1 MGKAFTQVTME
12 ERCEIARL
20 RSQGS
25 SVRQI
30 AAGVDRPPSTVAREL
45 KRNDSRTLGYQPSY
59 ANQQAH
65 ARRWRGSRLE
75 RDGPLREQVLA
86 GLGAGWS
93 PAQVAGRLALD
104 EGRLIISHESI
115 YRFIYAQM
123 ARKKDYSWRHYLPR
137 AKAKRGFRGRRDG
150 SPVTHIAHRVPL
162 SQRPRAA
169 ADRAT
174 FGHWEGDLMHFG
186 NHGPALLAL
195 AERHSRL
202 VLLARLPGKGADVTA
217 DTIARLLAPL
227 PPAWRQTITFDNGTE
242 FARHYRLH
250 ALGIQTFFCDTRS
263 PWQKGGV
270 ENAIGRLRRPLPRK
284 TRLADLSEAAF
295 TRIIQLYN
303 NTPRKC
309 LGYRTPAESLDD
321 QVLHLECE
329 LTFPLSR
336 ERRYWW
342 VVVRWGLGMGDGDG
356 PAPRTCPGFPLSRE
370 RRYGWRGNCECCW
383 GLRVGALRQA
393 QGERGF
399 GARAC
404 DGVMGDAMRDGDAP
418 RPAPALGSRFRGNDG
433 IGGRGRRVLLGVEG
447 EGPSTGSGRTD
458 LGGSRAMGGA
468 RGPFDGL
475 RANGFG
481 RRRVRWGVRGG
492 GGWGTGT
499 APRRAP
505 ALGSRFRGNDGIG
518 GWGLRVLLGVGG
530 GVGVGGGW
538 LVGFLGDGWLVVV
551 AQSRGDAGRSQLGLF
566 GCLVFLVANGLT
578 EVQYFAVI

>member
-45 KRNDSRTLGYQPSY
+45 KRNGSRTLGYQPRY

-104 EGRLIISHESI
+104 EGRQIISPESI

-137 AKAKRGFRGRRDG
+137 AKAKRGFRGRRGG
-150 SPVTHIAHRVPL
+150 SPATHITLRVPL
-162 SQRPRAA
+162 SQRPHAA

-202 VLLARLPGKGADVTA
+202 VLLARLPGKQADVTA

-250 ALGIQTFFCDTRS
+250 PLGIQTFFCDTRS

-295 TRIIQLYN
+295 TQIIQLYN

-309 LGYRTPAESLDD
+309 LGYRTPAETLDD

-329 LTFPLSR
+329 LTESR
-336 ERRYWW
+336 A
-342 VVVRWGLGMGDGDG
+342 G
-356 PAPRTCPGFPLSRE
+356 
-370 RRYGWRGNCECCW
+370 
-383 GLRVGALRQA
+383 GA
-393 QGERGF
+393 
-399 GARAC
+399 
-404 DGVMGDAMRDGDAP
+404 V
-418 RPAPALGSRFRGNDG
+418 
-433 IGGRGRRVLLGVEG
+433 RGRLRP
-447 EGPSTGSGRTD
+447 PSY
-458 LGGSRAMGGA
+458 
-468 RGPFDGL
+468 
-475 RANGFG
+475 
-481 RRRVRWGVRGG
+481 
-492 GGWGTGT
+492 
-499 APRRAP
+499 RRAP
-505 ALGSRFRGNDGIG
+505 SSFPPSPARVIPAKAGIQRGEARGVSHSIAPPLPTEGAPPKSVRPEPVEACPEVTRRGPPTTNSPRITPSPPPPREPHPLCAGRPTDTAL
-518 GWGLRVLLGVGG
+518 LPPLQCLGYRLPMAVTISHRNQNTTDPHASGRPSPVVGG
-530 GVGVGGGW
+530 MVRIDGQRW
-538 LVGFLGDGWLVVV
+538 LVKY
-551 AQSRGDAGRSQLGLF
+551 QEGLSSL
-566 GCLVFLVANGLT
+566 CKKILDL
-578 EVQYFAVI
+578 

>member
-1 MGKAFTQVTME
+1 MGKAYTQVTME

-45 KRNDSRTLGYQPSY
+45 KRNGSRTLGYQPRY

-104 EGRLIISHESI
+104 EGRQIISPESI

-137 AKAKRGFRGRRDG
+137 AKAKRDFRGRRGG
-150 SPVTHIAHRVPL
+150 SPATHITHRVPL
-162 SQRPRAA
+162 SQRPHAA
-169 ADRAT
+169 ADRTT

-227 PPAWRQTITFDNGTE
+227 PRAWRQTITFDNGTE
-242 FARHYRLH
+242 FAPHYRLH

-295 TRIIQLYN
+295 TKIIQLYN
-303 NTPRKC
+303 NTPASASA
-309 LGYRTPAESLDD
+309 T
-321 QVLHLECE
+321 
-329 LTFPLSR
+329 
-336 ERRYWW
+336 
-342 VVVRWGLGMGDGDG
+342 
-356 PAPRTCPGFPLSRE
+356 
-370 RRYGWRGNCECCW
+370 
-383 GLRVGALRQA
+383 
-393 QGERGF
+393 
-399 GARAC
+399 ARL
-404 DGVMGDAMRDGDAP
+404 P
-418 RPAPALGSRFRGNDG
+418 RPLTTRCCTWNVNSPSRLRGNDEK
-433 IGGRGRRVLLGVEG
+433 RGRQALMVAEG
-447 EGPSTGSGRTD
+447 GGPSTGSGRTE
-458 LGGSRAMGGA
+458 LRI
-468 RGPFDGL
+468 GP
-475 RANGFG
+475 
-481 RRRVRWGVRGG
+481 
-492 GGWGTGT
+492 TGCRC
-499 APRRAP
+499 PR
-505 ALGSRFRGNDGIG
+505 L
-518 GWGLRVLLGVGG
+518 
-530 GVGVGGGW
+530 
-538 LVGFLGDGWLVVV
+538 
-551 AQSRGDAGRSQLGLF
+551 AGRGASRSHAG
-566 GCLVFLVANGLT
+566 GRPACG
-578 EVQYFAVI
+578 

>member
-1 MGKAFTQVTME
+1 MGKAYTQVTME

-45 KRNDSRTLGYQPSY
+45 KRNGSRTLGYQPSY

-104 EGRLIISHESI
+104 EGRQIISHESI

-137 AKAKRGFRGRRDG
+137 AKAKRGFRGRRGG
-150 SPVTHIAHRVPL
+150 SPATHITLRVPL
-162 SQRPRAA
+162 SQRPHAA

-295 TRIIQLYN
+295 TKIIQLYN

-309 LGYRTPAESLDD
+309 LGYRTPAETLDD

-329 LTFPLSR
+329 LTFPPAR
-336 ERRYWW
+336 ERRKEGAGTARVIGGWIAPPGPAPLDTGFRRYDEVGCAGPQALLVTEGEVPACGGTTERGGGNGEGDWW
-342 VVVRWGLGMGDGDG
+342 MDCPARPRPEGPAAPHSPPSRASGQASMSLRANGLPG
-356 PAPRTCPGFPLSRE
+356 PAPRGLLPPVHPLREPQDRLRFPSGRT
-370 RRYGWRGNCECCW
+370 
-383 GLRVGALRQA
+383 AS
-393 QGERGF
+393 
-399 GARAC
+399 
-404 DGVMGDAMRDGDAP
+404 
-418 RPAPALGSRFRGNDG
+418 PAPHGTFARGSCL
-433 IGGRGRRVLLGVEG
+433 RGRR
-447 EGPSTGSGRTD
+447 
-458 LGGSRAMGGA
+458 
-468 RGPFDGL
+468 RGF
-475 RANGFG
+475 
-481 RRRVRWGVRGG
+481 
-492 GGWGTGT
+492 
-499 APRRAP
+499 
-505 ALGSRFRGNDGIG
+505 
-518 GWGLRVLLGVGG
+518 
-530 GVGVGGGW
+530 
-538 LVGFLGDGWLVVV
+538 
-551 AQSRGDAGRSQLGLF
+551 
-566 GCLVFLVANGLT
+566 
-578 EVQYFAVI
+578 

>member
-1 MGKAFTQVTME
+1 MGKAYTQVTME

-25 SVRQI
+25 SLRSQI

-45 KRNDSRTLGYQPSY
+45 KRNGSRTLGYQPRY

-75 RDGPLREQVLA
+75 RDGPLREQVLV

-104 EGRLIISHESI
+104 EGRRIISHESI

-137 AKAKRGFRGRRDG
+137 AKAKRGFRGRRGG
-150 SPVTHIAHRVPL
+150 SPATHIAHRVPL
-162 SQRPRAA
+162 SQRPHAA

-174 FGHWEGDLMHFG
+174 FGHWEGDLMHSG

-202 VLLARLPGKGADVTA
+202 VLLARLPGKHADVTA

-227 PPAWRQTITFDNGTE
+227 PPEWRQTITFDNGTE
-242 FARHYRLH
+242 FARHYCLH

-284 TRLADLSEAAF
+284 TRLVDLSEAAF
-295 TRIIQLYN
+295 TQIIQLYN

-309 LGYRTPAESLDD
+309 LGYRTPAETLDD

-329 LTFPLSR
+329 LT
-336 ERRYWW
+336 
-342 VVVRWGLGMGDGDG
+342 
-356 PAPRTCPGFPLSRE
+356 
-370 RRYGWRGNCECCW
+370 RGI
-383 GLRVGALRQA
+383 
-393 QGERGF
+393 
-399 GARAC
+399 
-404 DGVMGDAMRDGDAP
+404 
-418 RPAPALGSRFRGNDG
+418 S
-433 IGGRGRRVLLGVEG
+433 
-447 EGPSTGSGRTD
+447 
-458 LGGSRAMGGA
+458 
-468 RGPFDGL
+468 
-475 RANGFG
+475 
-481 RRRVRWGVRGG
+481 
-492 GGWGTGT
+492 
-499 APRRAP
+499 
-505 ALGSRFRGNDGIG
+505 
-518 GWGLRVLLGVGG
+518 
-530 GVGVGGGW
+530 
-538 LVGFLGDGWLVVV
+538 
-551 AQSRGDAGRSQLGLF
+551 
-566 GCLVFLVANGLT
+566 
-578 EVQYFAVI
+578 

>member
-1 MGKAFTQVTME
+1 MGNAYTQVSME

-20 RSQGS
+20 RAQGA

-45 KRNDSRTLGYQPSY
+45 KRNGSRTLGYQPSY

-75 RDGPLREQVLA
+75 RDGPLRAQVLA

-104 EGRLIISHESI
+104 AGRQIISPESI

-123 ARKKDYSWRHYLPR
+123 ARKKDYAWRRYLPR
-137 AKAKRGFRGRRDG
+137 AKAKRGFRGRRGG
-150 SPVTHIAHRVPL
+150 SPAIHIAHRVPL
-162 SQRPRAA
+162 SQRSHAA

-174 FGHWEGDLMHFG
+174 FGHWEGDLMLFG

-202 VLLARLPGKGADVTA
+202 VLLARLPGKHADVTA

-270 ENAIGRLRRPLPRK
+270 ENAIGRLRRPLPRT

-295 TRIIQLYN
+295 TQIIQLYN

-309 LGYRTPAESLDD
+309 LGYRTPAETLDD

-329 LTFPLSR
+329 LTGLGWGAVPHSRYSR
-336 ERRYWW
+336 EASNPEEPSPRFVVPAKPATQRGGAGQGEESLSPSWGKVRMGGHPPLASFLRSQESRGAVPGRGNPATNPCRFPDFPRSRRS
-342 VVVRWGLGMGDGDG
+342 REASNPEG
-356 PAPRTCPGFPLSRE
+356 PARARNPFPPR
-370 RRYGWRGNCECCW
+370 
-383 GLRVGALRQA
+383 
-393 QGERGF
+393 
-399 GARAC
+399 
-404 DGVMGDAMRDGDAP
+404 
-418 RPAPALGSRFRGNDG
+418 
-433 IGGRGRRVLLGVEG
+433 GGRLGWGAIPHSRHSCESSNP
-447 EGPSTGSGRTD
+447 EGPCQ
-458 LGGSRAMGGA
+458 AA
-468 RGPFDGL
+468 RSP
-475 RANGFG
+475 
-481 RRRVRWGVRGG
+481 
-492 GGWGTGT
+492 
-499 APRRAP
+499 
-505 ALGSRFRGNDGIG
+505 
-518 GWGLRVLLGVGG
+518 
-530 GVGVGGGW
+530 
-538 LVGFLGDGWLVVV
+538 
-551 AQSRGDAGRSQLGLF
+551 
-566 GCLVFLVANGLT
+566 
-578 EVQYFAVI
+578 

>member
-30 AAGVDRPPSTVAREL
+30 AAGVVRPPSTVAREL
-45 KRNDSRTLGYQPSY
+45 KRNGSRTLGYQPSY

-104 EGRLIISHESI
+104 EGRQIISHESI

-137 AKAKRGFRGRRDG
+137 AKAKRGFRGRRGG
-150 SPVTHIAHRVPL
+150 SPATHITHRVPL

-195 AERHSRL
+195 VERHSRL

-250 ALGIQTFFCDTRS
+250 PLGIQTFFCDTRS

-295 TRIIQLYN
+295 TQIIQLYN
-303 NTPRKC
+303 NTPASASATARLPRPLTTRCCTWNVNSPSC
-309 LGYRTPAESLDD
+309 L
-321 QVLHLECE
+321 
-329 LTFPLSR
+329 
-336 ERRYWW
+336 RRN
-342 VVVRWGLGMGDGDG
+342 D
-356 PAPRTCPGFPLSRE
+356 
-370 RRYGWRGNCECCW
+370 GWRGRCGATSGGGIRRLGRMW
-383 GLRVGALRQA
+383 SPGLGRRPT
-393 QGERGF
+393 RS
-399 GARAC
+399 
-404 DGVMGDAMRDGDAP
+404 P
-418 RPAPALGSRFRGNDG
+418 RWRRR
-433 IGGRGRRVLLGVEG
+433 GRGRC
-447 EGPSTGSGRTD
+447 
-458 LGGSRAMGGA
+458 
-468 RGPFDGL
+468 
-475 RANGFG
+475 
-481 RRRVRWGVRGG
+481 RR
-492 GGWGTGT
+492 
-499 APRRAP
+499 
-505 ALGSRFRGNDGIG
+505 
-518 GWGLRVLLGVGG
+518 
-530 GVGVGGGW
+530 
-538 LVGFLGDGWLVVV
+538 
-551 AQSRGDAGRSQLGLF
+551 
-566 GCLVFLVANGLT
+566 
-578 EVQYFAVI
+578 

>member
-1 MGKAFTQVTME
+1 MGKAYTQVTME

-30 AAGVDRPPSTVAREL
+30 AAGVDRAPSTVAREL
-45 KRNDSRTLGYQPSY
+45 KRNGTPAGRY
-59 ANQQAH
+59 APDYAH
-65 ARRWRGSRLE
+65 LVAHSRRWRGARLE

-93 PAQVAGRLALD
+93 PAQVAGRLTLD
-104 EGRLIISHESI
+104 EGRQIISHESI

-137 AKAKRGFRGRRDG
+137 AKAKRGFRGRRGG
-150 SPVTHIAHRVPL
+150 SPATHITHRVPL
-162 SQRPRAA
+162 SQRPHAA

-227 PPAWRQTITFDNGTE
+227 PRAWRQTITFDNGTE

-295 TRIIQLYN
+295 TQIIQLYN

-309 LGYRTPAESLDD
+309 LGYRTPAETLDD
-321 QVLHLECE
+321 QVLHLKCE
-329 LTFPLSR
+329 LTFP
-336 ERRYWW
+336 
-342 VVVRWGLGMGDGDG
+342 
-356 PAPRTCPGFPLSRE
+356 
-370 RRYGWRGNCECCW
+370 
-383 GLRVGALRQA
+383 
-393 QGERGF
+393 
-399 GARAC
+399 
-404 DGVMGDAMRDGDAP
+404 
-418 RPAPALGSRFRGNDG
+418 
-433 IGGRGRRVLLGVEG
+433 
-447 EGPSTGSGRTD
+447 PS
-458 LGGSRAMGGA
+458 
-468 RGPFDGL
+468 
-475 RANGFG
+475 
-481 RRRVRWGVRGG
+481 
-492 GGWGTGT
+492 
-499 APRRAP
+499 
-505 ALGSRFRGNDGIG
+505 
-518 GWGLRVLLGVGG
+518 
-530 GVGVGGGW
+530 
-538 LVGFLGDGWLVVV
+538 
-551 AQSRGDAGRSQLGLF
+551 Q
-566 GCLVFLVANGLT
+566 
-578 EVQYFAVI
+578 E